1 MRIPSSNSSYCVTLF
16 LLREKKKKKIHSK
29 STVIRLSYHE
39 YRTQLY
45 KKSEYQ
51 FIMVLEY
58 CVMRKFVGKFLKHF
72 FFFWV
77 GVVELYSMQFFF
89 FFNNCLD
96 LEEVMVCRLVSNSF
110 FFFFFQ
116 RLRLCLVECKIF
128 SECKIFLGKENIF
141 KCLAAL

>member
-1 MRIPSSNSSYCVTLF
+1 
-16 LLREKKKKKIHSK
+16 
-29 STVIRLSYHE
+29 
-39 YRTQLY
+39 
-45 KKSEYQ
+45 
-51 FIMVLEY
+51 
-58 CVMRKFVGKFLKHF
+58 MRKFVGKFLKHF

-89 FFNNCLD
+89 FNNCLD
-96 LEEVMVCRLVSNSF
+96 LEEVMVCRLVSNS

-141 KCLAAL
+141 KCLAALRKLF